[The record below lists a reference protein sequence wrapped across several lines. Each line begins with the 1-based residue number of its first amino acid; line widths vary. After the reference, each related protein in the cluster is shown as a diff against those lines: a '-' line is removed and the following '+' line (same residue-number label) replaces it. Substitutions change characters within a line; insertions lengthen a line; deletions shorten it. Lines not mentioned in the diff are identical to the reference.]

1 MLISKVLEEFN
12 KAIKDKR
19 KNFRYFRLNDWL
31 VLIFLFVL
39 TMIPAIISIIKN
51 DIMYFLFYF
60 ILLIVMMRFVDK
72 RGKQALYRIYSYR
85 DEFDRYLD
93 ILDSLKKVLSNVS
106 EFKKNLFQ
114 KETIEELEIAADYLS
129 PTLKNSDEILK
140 PINNYF
146 VFFLLPIVVVWFSK
160 PDSLS
165 FRLLTI
171 ISLFYSLAY
180 LALMI
185 IELWADSKYYQM
197 QEFKRTLHDLYI
209 LNFADSEDNDDS
221 SLKK

>member
-1 MLISKVLEEFN
+1 
-12 KAIKDKR
+12 
-19 KNFRYFRLNDWL
+19 
-31 VLIFLFVL
+31 
-39 TMIPAIISIIKN
+39 MIPAIISIIKN